1 MIKQASTTLLVKVKA
16 SLSQIFGI
24 VLTFLTPI
32 KPLILIVGVAIALD
46 TFYGVRRAKKTGEK
60 VTSRKLSKIISK
72 MVLYQSAV
80 ILFFCVEKFIL
91 GDIIGLFTNIPLIL
105 TKIVTTVLLY
115 IEATSISESYE
126 IMYGVSLWKKF
137 KELIR
142 RTGDTKQQLQDILK
156 KD

>member
-1 MIKQASTTLLVKVKA
+1 MIKQASTILLVKVKA

>member
-1 MIKQASTTLLVKVKA
+1 VIKQASTTLLVKVKA

-137 KELIR
+137 KELIK

>member
-80 ILFFCVEKFIL
+80 VLFFCVEKFIL

-137 KELIR
+137 KELIK